1 MTYTPRELA
10 AELKIP
16 HRLVFLALRSGKLK
30 KMKFS
35 AATHRISGTSVD
47 EWLASITE

>member
-16 HRLVFLALRSGKLK
+16 HRLVFIALREKKLTM
-30 KMKFS
+30 MKFS
-35 AATHRISGTSVD
+35 SATFRISGSDVD
-47 EWLASITE
+47 AWLESLKK